1 MPERD
6 PLTGYHF
13 VLEIDGITQAFFRE
27 ASGLSSESQVIE
39 YKEAN
44 KEGKTII
51 KKIPGVLKWGDIT
64 LKRGITDVMELWD
77 WRKMVEDGQVE
88 KARKNGSVVM
98 FKQENAE
105 VARWNF
111 IDGWPTKIGGPSLN
125 ANNNDIAVEEVTI
138 AHEGLKRVK

>member
-27 ASGLSSESQVIE
+27 CSGLTSESQVIE

-77 WRKMVEDGQVE
+77 WRKMIEDGKVE
-88 KARKNGSVVM
+88 KARKNGSVVL
-98 FKQENAE
+98 FKQDNAE
-105 VARWNF
+105 VARWSF
-111 IDGWPTKIGGPSLN
+111 TDGWPTKISGPSLN
-125 ANNNDIAVEEVTI
+125 ANNNDIAVEEVVI
-138 AHEGLKRVK
+138 AHEGLKRTK

>member
-1 MPERD
+1 MAERD

-13 VLEIDGITQAFFRE
+13 LIEIDGITQAFFRE
-27 ASGLSSESQVIE
+27 VGGLTSESQVIE

-51 KKIPGVLKWGDIT
+51 KKVPGVLKWSDIT
-64 LKRGITDVMELWD
+64 AKRGITDVMELWN
-77 WRKMVEDGQVE
+77 WRKMVEDGEVN

-98 FKQENAE
+98 FSQDNKE

-111 IDGWPTKIGGPSLN
+111 TDGWPTKVSGPALN
-125 ANNNDIAVEEVTI
+125 ANNNDIGIEEVVI

>member
-27 ASGLSSESQVIE
+27 ASGLTSESQVIE

-77 WRKMVEDGQVE
+77 WRKMVEDGKVE
-88 KARKNGSVVM
+88 KARKNGSIVL
-98 FKQENAE
+98 FKQDNAE

-111 IDGWPTKIGGPSLN
+111 VDGWPTKISGPSLN

-138 AHEGLKRVK
+138 AHEGLKRTK